1 MRTGEGPASDFR
13 SRPDEDVD
21 GLRWVI
27 PGQATP
33 TRHGCYRNSFEVY
46 LRPRSTEVD
55 MPQASKKRR
64 RQVHHLAARNLRTA
78 SPNLGRAFLW
88 QVHRLSA
95 ASLKVEV
102 SPRFGRTAQENE
114 FANLLIDIISSS
126 PNRRTMSIAELVS
139 LAKNRFNV
147 SEERAK
153 TLRQYVILD
162 TGANVWS
169 KGGAPRGR
177 RRGRTRG

>member
-1 MRTGEGPASDFR
+1 
-13 SRPDEDVD
+13 
-21 GLRWVI
+21 
-27 PGQATP
+27 
-33 TRHGCYRNSFEVY
+33 
-46 LRPRSTEVD
+46 
-55 MPQASKKRR
+55 MPQASKK

-78 SPNLGRAFLW
+78 SPNLGRAFLG

-102 SPRFGRTAQENE
+102 VTPRFGRTVQENE
-114 FANLLIDIISSS
+114 FANWLIDIISRS
-126 PNRRTMSIAELVS
+126 PNRRTISIAELAS

-153 TLRQYVILD
+153 TLRQYVILY
-162 TGANVWS
+162 TGANAWS